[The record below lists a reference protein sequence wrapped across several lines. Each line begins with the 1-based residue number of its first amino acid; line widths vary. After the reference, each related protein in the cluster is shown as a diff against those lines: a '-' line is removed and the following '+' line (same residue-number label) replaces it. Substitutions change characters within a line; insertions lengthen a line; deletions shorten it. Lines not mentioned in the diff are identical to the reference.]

1 MIRKIFKSVLLAFRT
16 FVIERPLLTR
26 VSAIQPPIL
35 AKTAMVSHGKTHRS
49 PDSVRL
55 NFKTCNVIKDQQQT

>member
-1 MIRKIFKSVLLAFRT
+1 MLALRT
-16 FVIERPLLTR
+16 VVMEKPLLMR

-35 AKTAMVSHGKTHRS
+35 ANTAIVSHGSTQSS

-55 NFKTCNVIKDQQQT
+55 NFKTYRNNKEMEK